1 MADIQIKVAKQSKRN
16 RISRAFHAKNDSQ
29 TIASW
34 KVDLNRVLLIFNVSC
49 IVPPWPALTIH
60 TQTELGLNIYATASD
75 VRDGVTKT
83 HTAVAGT
90 HEVVS
95 EVQRDV
101 ADTHVIV
108 ADTHVMVSGIH
119 RQMLG
124 SQEETDDQPLSVSNA
139 RIMPTLNTCS
149 SFPRTKPG
157 Q

>member
-1 MADIQIKVAKQSKRN
+1 MGDIRSKVANQSKRN
-16 RISRAFHAKNDSQ
+16 RISQAFHAKNDGQ

-34 KVDLNRVLLIFNVSC
+34 KVDLNRVLLVFNVCS
-49 IVPPWPALTIH
+49 IVSPRPALTIR

-83 HTAVAGT
+83 HTAVTGT
-90 HEVVS
+90 HDVVS

-101 ADTHVIV
+101 ADTRVV
-108 ADTHVMVSGIH
+108 VEDTHIMVSGIH
-119 RQMLG
+119 RQILG
-124 SQEETDDQPLSVSNA
+124 SQGETDDQPPSVGNA
-139 RIMPTLNTCS
+139 RIMHTPNTCS

>member
-1 MADIQIKVAKQSKRN
+1 VADIRGKVAKQSKRN
-16 RISRAFHAKNDSQ
+16 RISRAFHATNDSQ

-34 KVDLNRVLLIFNVSC
+34 KVDLNRVLLVFNVTS
-49 IVPPWPALTIH
+49 IVSPRPALTIH

-90 HEVVS
+90 RDVVS

-101 ADTHVIV
+101 ADTRVV
-108 ADTHVMVSGIH
+108 VEDTHIMVSGIH

-124 SQEETDDQPLSVSNA
+124 SQGETDDQPLSVSNA
-139 RIMPTLNTCS
+139 RIMPIPNTCS